1 MYRDNQRVHIIPI
14 PCIEY
19 YLCEWLHKAGIL
31 TTTYYDKSKMTFLLK
46 DIIDESFGFNPASL
60 EKFYKSLMTKT
71 KYPCTLNRIDQNK
84 DYIGAYYR
92 GDCNCQRH
100 CSKKDGVSRKDKGLS
115 LVYTLPAYPSTDDLP
130 GQNVTV
136 EGVKLL
142 YNKMSSD
149 LGLKMKLKI

>member
-1 MYRDNQRVHIIPI
+1 MYRAMYRDNQRVHIIPI

-31 TTTYYDKSKMTFLLK
+31 TTTYYD
-46 DIIDESFGFNPASL
+46 
-60 EKFYKSLMTKT
+60 KSLMTKT

-142 YNKMSSD
+142 QRLLYNKMSSD